1 MGDEGE
7 PRHHGEADRPGDAQ
21 IAAGLLAYLTRD
33 LRRDEI
39 RRNDKRRRE
48 QGDDDDGKHHRQGN

>member
-1 MGDEGE
+1 MGDKDD

-21 IAAGLLAYLTRD
+21 IATGLLAYDTRD

-39 RRNDKRRRE
+39 RRNKKRHGE
-48 QGDDDDGKHHRQGN
+48 EDDDDDDEHRRQAN